1 MNTTI
6 IILIVSI
13 FLTLI
18 VTIVVYILATNLKE
32 TRYNSERSRIQLESI
47 RANLEKQMYNINDRL
62 ILNEERWRDVNHL
75 LLRDE
80 YLIND
85 LSIKNEKTHYTDF
98 LKANGITENDLQV
111 DSRLIF
117 VLTPF
122 HDEHIG
128 DFHTIRDVCAS
139 AGYKC
144 VRGDEHYF
152 QGDIF
157 SEMLK
162 LIGKS
167 NLIIANISGRNPNV
181 FYELGIAQAMDKPVV
196 LVSRKPEDLPIDIK
210 SRKFLVY
217 SNQEELTSLLRDLL
231 LNIPNK

>member
-1 MNTTI
+1 MDI
-6 IILIVSI
+6 ITILIISVSLTTVVSI
-13 FLTLI
+13 IAYFLNR
-18 VTIVVYILATNLKE
+18 NLKE
-32 TRYNSERSRIQLESI
+32 TRYNNEQNRIQLESI

-80 YLIND
+80 YLINE

-98 LKANGITENDLQV
+98 LKANGITENDLRV
-111 DSRLIF
+111 DNRLIF

-128 DFHTIRDVCAS
+128 DFHIIRDVCTS

-162 LIGKS
+162 LIAKS
-167 NLIIANISGRNPNV
+167 NLIIANINGRSPNV
-181 FYELGIAQAMDKPVV
+181 FYELGIAQAMNKAVV
-196 LVSRKPEDLPIDIK
+196 LVSRKPENLPIDIK
-210 SRKFLVY
+210 SRRFLVY
-217 SNQEELTSLLRDLL
+217 SNQEELTSKLRKLL
-231 LNIPNK
+231 LNIPKK

>member
-1 MNTTI
+1 MSVSLTTV
-6 IILIVSI
+6 VSI
-13 FLTLI
+13 IAYFLNR
-18 VTIVVYILATNLKE
+18 NLKE
-32 TRYNSERSRIQLESI
+32 TRYNNEQNRIQLESI

-80 YLIND
+80 YLTNEI
-85 LSIKNEKTHYTDF
+85 SIKDEKTHYTDF
-98 LKANGITENDLQV
+98 LRANGINENDLQV

-128 DFHTIRDVCAS
+128 DFHTIRDVCTD

-144 VRGDEHYF
+144 VRGDESYF

-162 LIGKS
+162 LIAKS
-167 NLIIANISGRNPNV
+167 GLIIANINGRNPNV
-181 FYELGIAQAMDKPVV
+181 FYELGVAQAMNKTVI
-196 LVSRKPEDLPIDIK
+196 LVSRKPENLPIDIK
-210 SRKFLVY
+210 SRRFLVY
-217 SNQEELTSLLRDLL
+217 SNQEELRTLLRDII
-231 LNIPNK
+231 LNIPNR